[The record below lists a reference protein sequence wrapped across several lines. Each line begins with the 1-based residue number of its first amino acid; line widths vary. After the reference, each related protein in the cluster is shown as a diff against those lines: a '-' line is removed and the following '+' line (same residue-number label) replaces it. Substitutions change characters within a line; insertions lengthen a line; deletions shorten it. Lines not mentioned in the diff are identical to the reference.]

1 MINVKPYLIGAG
13 LGALG
18 LGFVPLSGLLPS
30 SAEPAQ
36 PTVLDWYFSLA
47 AQQAITLRSL
57 SIAVPPLDTAGMVE
71 RGAGHY
77 EMVCADCHGSPAAGP
92 QQFAEDLS
100 PQPPGL
106 VERMAQ
112 WHPEAR
118 IFATVKHGI
127 RRTAMPAWPTQMRD
141 DEVWDMVAFLLAL
154 PELDEG
160 QYAEMTAGAADNN
173 CARCHGED
181 GEGVIAG
188 VPRLDI
194 QTPAYLEAAL
204 KTFRDGT
211 RQSGTMMAAAR
222 TLSDA
227 KIEQLAQQ
235 LGRGEAVA
243 PAQASVEAG
252 EIARLGVLDR
262 DVPACDSCHGANA
275 RPDYPRLDGQD
286 ADYLLRQLELFKL
299 LGEERGGP
307 NAHIMAEAVRGLEA
321 EQIKALAEWY
331 GAGAVTREP
340 QELPLHP

>member
-1 MINVKPYLIGAG
+1 MINLKPYLIGAG

-57 SIAVPPLDTAGMVE
+57 GTGVPALDERGMVE

-77 EMVCADCHGSPAAGP
+77 EMVCADCHGSPSAGP
-92 QQFAEDLS
+92 QQFAQNLS
-100 PQPPGL
+100 PQPPLL

-154 PELDEG
+154 PELDED
-160 QYAEMTAGAADNN
+160 QYAGMSAGAADNN

-181 GEGVIAG
+181 GQGAIPG

-211 RQSGTMMAAAR
+211 RQSGTMMAAAK
-222 TLSDA
+222 TLGDA
-227 KIEQLAQQ
+227 EIEQLAHQ
-235 LGRGEAVA
+235 LGRREAVA
-243 PAQASVEAG
+243 SAQGSVEAG
-252 EIARLGVLDR
+252 EIARIGIPER
-262 DVPACDSCHGANA
+262 DVPACDSCHGADA
-275 RPDYPRLDGQD
+275 RPGYPRLDGQD

-299 LGEERGGP
+299 LGAERGGP
-307 NAHIMAEAVRGLEA
+307 NAHIMAEAVRGLEP
-321 EQIKALAEWY
+321 EQIEALAELY

-340 QELPLHP
+340 AELPLHP